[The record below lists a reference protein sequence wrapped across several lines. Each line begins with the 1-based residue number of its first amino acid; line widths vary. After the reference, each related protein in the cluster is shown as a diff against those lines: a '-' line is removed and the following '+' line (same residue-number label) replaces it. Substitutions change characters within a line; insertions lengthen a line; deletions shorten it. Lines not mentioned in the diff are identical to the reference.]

1 MRQISVQWKITLLA
15 GLCLVFTSLALIGFS
30 IYNARTSQQTAKQQ
44 SAESVI
50 DKSQQLLQTGA
61 LLNATEISEY
71 LSEAIYRAEMLAA
84 NALFLK
90 NNSEENFGESEVLR
104 TSLDEMVRKS
114 VLNFD
119 TIEGAYLVFRP
130 NMLDNEDSNYVNAD
144 YVGSNDIGQF
154 AAYWTKAEN
163 GQNVVSRVLT
173 QVQLTQDSDK
183 ERFVCPLEK
192 ATPCITSPRMVE
204 LETGRYLA
212 ASLSVPILID
222 SVAIGFYGIDLT
234 LAPLIGITQKSD
246 SNLFDGEGKVS
257 IVSLNQV
264 LVASDDPKLTLGS
277 VFQSEHLTHSALD
290 SLLQTGQVNTQW
302 SEDSEWLVVF
312 APVTV
317 ANQNWG
323 VIFEM
328 PRRSVMQDAEQLDI
342 LLTEQ
347 LERGIRSELVVGTIM
362 VLVGLLIIALMA
374 MRLVKPIRAV
384 AERLQNISS
393 GEGDLTQ
400 RLNVTSSD
408 EIGQLAQGFNLF
420 MDKLQPIIRRVV
432 DNTGQVVET
441 TEHAKSTVAS
451 TRRSSE
457 AQFKEVDSVATA
469 AEEMTQTS
477 AHVVDNAQRAV
488 SAANEAQLAAQTGDT
503 VIRHSQAQMNA
514 LVERMSLAVPVVEE
528 LARNNTGIIEILSV
542 IEGISEQTNL
552 LALNAAIEAA
562 RAGEQGR
569 GFAVVADEVRNL
581 ASRTQASVGEIR
593 TVISKVELGTQEVVK
608 AIQGSNET
616 AQVTAEQVADA
627 VTQLNRVFSAIHAIN
642 EMSHQIVQAAQDQ
655 QTVSSQVTESVV
667 NIRDLSAQILRE
679 TEASEKVGEQIAR
692 LSSEQQTLVAQFKVD

>member
-30 IYNARTSQQTAKQQ
+30 IYNARASQQTAKLQ
-44 SAESVI
+44 SSESVI

-90 NNSEENFGESEVLR
+90 NNSEENFGESEALR
-104 TSLDEMVRKS
+104 TSIDEMVRKS
-114 VLNFD
+114 VLGFD

-130 NMLDNEDSNYVNAD
+130 NMLDSEDSNYVNAD

-154 AAYWTKAEN
+154 AAYWTKAAN
-163 GQNVVSRVLT
+163 GQNVISRVLT
-173 QVQLTQDSDK
+173 QAQLTEESNK
-183 ERFVCPLEK
+183 ERFVCPIEQ
-192 ATPCITSPRMVE
+192 ASPCITSPRMVE

-212 ASLSVPILID
+212 TSLSVPILID
-222 SVAIGFYGIDLT
+222 GVAIGFYGIDLT

-246 SNLFDGEGKVS
+246 NNLFDGQGIVS
-257 IVSLNQV
+257 IVSENNA
-264 LVASDDPKLTLGS
+264 LVASDAALLTLGET
-277 VFQSEHLTHSALD
+277 FQSENLSRSTVS
-290 SLLQTGQVNTQW
+290 SLLQAGQVNTQW
-302 SEDSEWLVVF
+302 SEDGQWLVVF
-312 APVTV
+312 APIKV

-328 PRRSVMQDAEQLDI
+328 PRQSVMQDAEQLDI

-347 LERGIRSELVVGTIM
+347 LERGIRSELMVGTLM
-362 VLVGLLIIALMA
+362 VVVGLLVVALMA
-374 MRLVKPIRAV
+374 MRLVRPIRAV
-384 AERLQNISS
+384 AERLQDISS

-400 RLNVTSSD
+400 RLQVNSAD

-432 DNTGQVVET
+432 DNTGQVVST
-441 TEHAKSTVAS
+441 TEQVKSTVES

-469 AEEMTQTS
+469 AEEMIQTS
-477 AHVVDNAQRAV
+477 AHVVENAQR
-488 SAANEAQLAAQTGDT
+488 AAQTGDE
-503 VIRHSQAQMNA
+503 VIRHSQMQMNQ
-514 LVERMSLAVPVVEE
+514 LVDRMNLAVPVVEE

-569 GFAVVADEVRNL
+569 GFAVVADEVRSL

-593 TVISKVELGTQEVVK
+593 SVINKVELGTQDVVK

-616 AQVTAEQVADA
+616 AQATAEQVADA

-655 QTVSSQVTESVV
+655 QTVSAQVTQSVV
-667 NIRDLSAQILRE
+667 NIRDLSAQILSE

-692 LSSEQQTLVAQFKVD
+692 LSFEQQTLVGQFKVS

>member
-30 IYNARTSQQTAKQQ
+30 IYNARASQQTAKLQ
-44 SAESVI
+44 SSESVI

-114 VLNFD
+114 VLGFD

-130 NMLDNEDSNYVNAD
+130 NMLDSEDSNYVNAD

-154 AAYWTKAEN
+154 AAYWTKAAN
-163 GQNVVSRVLT
+163 GQNVISRVLT
-173 QVQLTQDSDK
+173 QAQLTEESNK
-183 ERFVCPLEK
+183 ERFVCPIEQ
-192 ATPCITSPRMVE
+192 ASPCITSPRMVE
-204 LETGRYLA
+204 FETGRYLA
-212 ASLSVPILID
+212 TSLSVPILID
-222 SVAIGFYGIDLT
+222 GVAIGFYGIDLT

-246 SNLFDGEGKVS
+246 NNLFDGQGKVS
-257 IVSLNQV
+257 IVSENNA
-264 LVASDDPKLTLGS
+264 LVASDADFLTLGET
-277 VFQSEHLTHSALD
+277 FQSENLSRSTVS

-302 SEDSEWLVVF
+302 SEDGQWLVVF
-312 APVTV
+312 APIKV

-328 PRRSVMQDAEQLDI
+328 PRQSVMQDAEQLDI

-347 LERGIRSELVVGTIM
+347 LERGIRSELIVGTLM
-362 VLVGLLIIALMA
+362 VVVGLLVVALMA
-374 MRLVKPIRAV
+374 MRLVRPIRAV
-384 AERLQNISS
+384 AERLQDISS

-400 RLNVTSSD
+400 RLQVNSAD

-432 DNTGQVVET
+432 DNTGQVVST
-441 TEHAKSTVAS
+441 TEQVKSTVES

-477 AHVVDNAQRAV
+477 AHVVENAQR
-488 SAANEAQLAAQTGDT
+488 AAQTGDE
-503 VIRHSQAQMNA
+503 VIRHSQMQMNQ
-514 LVERMSLAVPVVEE
+514 LVDRMNLAVPVVEE

-569 GFAVVADEVRNL
+569 GFAVVADEVRSL

-593 TVISKVELGTQEVVK
+593 SVINKVELGTQDVVK

-616 AQVTAEQVADA
+616 AQATAEQVADA

-655 QTVSSQVTESVV
+655 QTVSAQVTQSVV
-667 NIRDLSAQILRE
+667 NIRDLSAQILSE

-692 LSSEQQTLVAQFKVD
+692 LSFEQQTLVGQFKVS

>member
-30 IYNARTSQQTAKQQ
+30 IYNARASQQTAKLQ
-44 SAESVI
+44 SSESVI

-114 VLNFD
+114 VLGID

-130 NMLDNEDSNYVNAD
+130 NMLDSEDSNYVNAD

-154 AAYWTKAEN
+154 AAYWTKAAN
-163 GQNVVSRVLT
+163 GQNVISRVLT
-173 QVQLTQDSDK
+173 QAQLTEESNK
-183 ERFVCPLEK
+183 ERFVCPIEQ
-192 ATPCITSPRMVE
+192 ASPCITSPRMVE
-204 LETGRYLA
+204 FETGRYLA
-212 ASLSVPILID
+212 TSLSVPILID
-222 SVAIGFYGIDLT
+222 GVAIGFYGIDLT

-246 SNLFDGEGKVS
+246 NNLFDGQGKVS
-257 IVSLNQV
+257 IISENNA
-264 LVASDDPKLTLGS
+264 LVASNAALLTLGET
-277 VFQSEHLTHSALD
+277 FQSENLSRSTVS

-302 SEDSEWLVVF
+302 SEDGQWLVVF
-312 APVTV
+312 APIKV

-328 PRRSVMQDAEQLDI
+328 PRQSVMQDAEQLDI

-347 LERGIRSELVVGTIM
+347 LERGIRSELMVGTLM
-362 VLVGLLIIALMA
+362 VVVGLLVVALMA
-374 MRLVKPIRAV
+374 MRLVRPIRAV
-384 AERLQNISS
+384 AERLQDISS

-400 RLNVTSSD
+400 RLQVNSAD

-432 DNTGQVVET
+432 DNTGQVVST
-441 TEHAKSTVAS
+441 TEQVKSTVES

-477 AHVVDNAQRAV
+477 AHVVENAQR
-488 SAANEAQLAAQTGDT
+488 AAQTGDE
-503 VIRHSQAQMNA
+503 VIRHSQMQMNQ
-514 LVERMSLAVPVVEE
+514 LVDRMNLAVPVVEE

-569 GFAVVADEVRNL
+569 GFAVVADEVRSL

-593 TVISKVELGTQEVVK
+593 FVINKVELGTQDVVK

-616 AQVTAEQVADA
+616 AQATAEQVADA

-655 QTVSSQVTESVV
+655 QTVSAQVTQSVV
-667 NIRDLSAQILRE
+667 NIRDLSAQILSE

-692 LSSEQQTLVAQFKVD
+692 LSFEQQTLVGQFKVN

>member
-1 MRQISVQWKITLLA
+1 MRQISVQWKITLLS

-30 IYNARTSQQTAKQQ
+30 IYNARVSQQTAKQQ

-71 LSEAIYRAEMLAA
+71 LSEAIYRAEMLAS

-114 VLNFD
+114 VLGFD

-154 AAYWTKAEN
+154 AAYWTKAAN

-173 QVQLTQDSDK
+173 QAQLVQESDK
-183 ERFVCPLEK
+183 ERFACP
-192 ATPCITSPRMVE
+192 ITSAAACISSPRVVE
-204 LETGRYLA
+204 LDTGSHLA

-222 SVAIGFYGIDLT
+222 GVAIGFYGIDLT
-234 LAPLIGITQKSD
+234 LAPLVPIAQKSD
-246 SNLFDGEGKVS
+246 RNLFEGEGKVS
-257 IVSLNQV
+257 IVSLNNL

-277 VFQSEHLTHSALD
+277 AFQSEHLARGAVD
-290 SLLQTGQVNTQW
+290 SLLQAGEVKTQW
-302 SEDSEWLVVF
+302 SGDGLWLVVF
-312 APVTV
+312 APITV

-328 PRRSVMQDAEQLDI
+328 PRGSVMQDADQLDV
-342 LLTEQ
+342 LLTKQ
-347 LERGIRSELVVGTIM
+347 LERGIRSELVVGTSL
-362 VLVGLLIIALMA
+362 VLIGLGVVALMA

-384 AERLQNISS
+384 AYRLQDISS

-400 RLNVTSSD
+400 RLNVTSTD

-432 DNTGQVVET
+432 DNTGQVVAT
-441 TEHAKSTVAS
+441 TEHAKATVAS
-451 TRRSSE
+451 TRYSSE

-477 AHVVDNAQRAV
+477 AHVVENAQRAV
-488 SAANEAQLAAQTGDT
+488 SAANEAQQAAQTGDQ
-503 VIRHSQAQMNA
+503 VIRHSQAQMNQ
-514 LVERMSLAVPVVEE
+514 LVERMNLTVPVVEE
-528 LARNNTGIIEILSV
+528 LARNNAGIVEILSV

-562 RAGEQGR
+562 RAGDQGR

-593 TVISKVELGTQEVVK
+593 TVINQVELGTQEVVN
-608 AIQGSNET
+608 AIQGSNQT

-655 QTVSSQVTESVV
+655 QSVSSQVTESVV
-667 NIRDLSAQILRE
+667 NIRDLSAKILKE
-679 TEASEKVGEQIAR
+679 SEESEKVGKQIAH
-692 LSSEQQTLVAQFKVD
+692 LSLEQRNLVAQFKVD

>member
-30 IYNARTSQQTAKQQ
+30 IYNARASQQTAKLQ
-44 SAESVI
+44 SSESVI

-114 VLNFD
+114 VLGFD

-130 NMLDNEDSNYVNAD
+130 NMLDSEDSNYVNAD

-154 AAYWTKAEN
+154 AAYWTKAAN
-163 GQNVVSRVLT
+163 GQNVISRVLT
-173 QVQLTQDSDK
+173 QAQLTEESNK
-183 ERFVCPLEK
+183 ERFVCPIEQ
-192 ATPCITSPRMVE
+192 ASPCITSPRMVE
-204 LETGRYLA
+204 FETGRYLA
-212 ASLSVPILID
+212 TSLSVPILID
-222 SVAIGFYGIDLT
+222 GVAIGFYGIDLT

-246 SNLFDGEGKVS
+246 NNLFDGQGKVS
-257 IVSLNQV
+257 IVSENNA
-264 LVASDDPKLTLGS
+264 LVASDAALLTLGET
-277 VFQSEHLTHSALD
+277 FQSENLSRSTVS

-302 SEDSEWLVVF
+302 SEDGQWLVVF
-312 APVTV
+312 APIKV

-328 PRRSVMQDAEQLDI
+328 PRQSVMQDAEQLDI

-347 LERGIRSELVVGTIM
+347 LERGIRSELMVGTLM
-362 VLVGLLIIALMA
+362 VVVGLLVVALMV
-374 MRLVKPIRAV
+374 MRLVRPIRAV
-384 AERLQNISS
+384 AERLQDISS

-400 RLNVTSSD
+400 RLQVNSAD

-432 DNTGQVVET
+432 DNTGQVVST
-441 TEHAKSTVAS
+441 TEQVKSTVES

-477 AHVVDNAQRAV
+477 AHVVENAQR
-488 SAANEAQLAAQTGDT
+488 AAQTGDE
-503 VIRHSQAQMNA
+503 VIRHSQMQMNQ
-514 LVERMSLAVPVVEE
+514 LVDRMNLAVPVVEE

-569 GFAVVADEVRNL
+569 GFAVVADEVRSL

-593 TVISKVELGTQEVVK
+593 SVINKVELGTQDVVK

-616 AQVTAEQVADA
+616 AQATAEQVADA

-655 QTVSSQVTESVV
+655 QTVSAQVTQSVV
-667 NIRDLSAQILRE
+667 NIRDLSAQILSE

-692 LSSEQQTLVAQFKVD
+692 LSFEQQTLVGQFKVN

>member
-30 IYNARTSQQTAKQQ
+30 IYNARASQQTAKLQ
-44 SAESVI
+44 SSESVI

-114 VLNFD
+114 VLGFD

-130 NMLDNEDSNYVNAD
+130 NMLDSEDSNYVNAD

-154 AAYWTKAEN
+154 AAYWTKAAN
-163 GQNVVSRVLT
+163 GQNVISRVFT
-173 QVQLTQDSDK
+173 QAQLTEESNK
-183 ERFVCPLEK
+183 ERFVCPIEQ
-192 ATPCITSPRMVE
+192 ASPCITSPRMVE
-204 LETGRYLA
+204 FETGRYLA
-212 ASLSVPILID
+212 TSLSVPILID
-222 SVAIGFYGIDLT
+222 GVAIGFYGIDLT

-246 SNLFDGEGKVS
+246 NNLFDGQGKVS
-257 IVSLNQV
+257 IVSEKNA
-264 LVASDDPKLTLGS
+264 LVASDAAQLTLGET
-277 VFQSEHLTHSALD
+277 FQSENLSRSTVS
-290 SLLQTGQVNTQW
+290 SLLQVGQVNSQW
-302 SEDSEWLVVF
+302 SEDGQWLVVF
-312 APVTV
+312 APIKV

-328 PRRSVMQDAEQLDI
+328 PRQSVMQDAEQLDI

-347 LERGIRSELVVGTIM
+347 LERGIRSELMVGTLM
-362 VLVGLLIIALMA
+362 VVVGLLVVALMA
-374 MRLVKPIRAV
+374 MRLVRPIRAV
-384 AERLQNISS
+384 AERLQDISS

-400 RLNVTSSD
+400 RLQVNSAD

-432 DNTGQVVET
+432 DNTGQVVST
-441 TEHAKSTVAS
+441 TEQVKSTVES

-477 AHVVDNAQRAV
+477 AHVVENAQR
-488 SAANEAQLAAQTGDT
+488 AAQTGDE
-503 VIRHSQAQMNA
+503 VIRHSQMQMNQ
-514 LVERMSLAVPVVEE
+514 LVDRMNLAVPVVEE

-569 GFAVVADEVRNL
+569 GFAVVADEVRSL

-593 TVISKVELGTQEVVK
+593 SVINKVELGTQDVVK

-616 AQVTAEQVADA
+616 AQATAEQVADA

-655 QTVSSQVTESVV
+655 QTVSAQVTQSVV
-667 NIRDLSAQILRE
+667 NIRDLSAQILSE

-692 LSSEQQTLVAQFKVD
+692 LSFEQQTLVGQFKVN